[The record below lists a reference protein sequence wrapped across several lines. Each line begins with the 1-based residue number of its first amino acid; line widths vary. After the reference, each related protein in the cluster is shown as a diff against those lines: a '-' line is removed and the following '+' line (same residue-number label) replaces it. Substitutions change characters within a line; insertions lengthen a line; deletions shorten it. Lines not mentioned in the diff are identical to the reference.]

1 MSFKIKYLLGTSLVP
16 FLAMYGL
23 QKLQHSDPDLVIVA
37 TTSILGTIQWVLWL
51 LLPLIQVG
59 YYEH

>member
-1 MSFKIKYLLGTSLVP
+1 MSCKNYLLYTLFVP
-16 FLAMYGL
+16 FVALYGL
-23 QKLQHSDPDLVIVA
+23 TKLQHSDPDLVIVA